1 MLYTSQLG
9 LTLQFENLGK
19 DSDLAE
25 VAVKLGFQSNTT
37 FIISLE
43 HYQKPIYKYYCM
55 FAQSLSH
62 V

>member
-1 MLYTSQLG
+1 MLYNSQLG
-9 LTLQFENLGK
+9 FILQFENLGK

-25 VAVKLGFQSNTT
+25 VVVRLGFQSNTT

-43 HYQKPIYKYYCM
+43 HYQKPILKYYCM
-55 FAQSLSH
+55 RAQSLSH